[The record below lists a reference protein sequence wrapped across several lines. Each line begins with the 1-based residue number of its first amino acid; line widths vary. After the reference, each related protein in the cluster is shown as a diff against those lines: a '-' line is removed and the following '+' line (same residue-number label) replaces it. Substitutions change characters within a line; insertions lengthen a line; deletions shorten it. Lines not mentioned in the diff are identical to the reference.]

1 MSGNNIIK
9 PVNQLWLPERDVCGA
24 LLKVSDAEHLIFIA
38 LLTLNGLN
46 VVIQTDDDIF
56 PVVGDGPAAE
66 QVQHPFQVSNP
77 VSLLPGDKMKP
88 PPVPPHQVV
97 DDNFTAKFAGAIGFV
112 IPAQS
117 PEDVDH
123 PSLKHLILILVQLFK
138 CAQNVRFADFR
149 KIIVLQ

>member
-1 MSGNNIIK
+1 M
-9 PVNQLWLPERDVCGA
+9 RGA

-38 LLTLNGLN
+38 CFTLNRLD
-46 VVIQTDDDIF
+46 VLIQTNDDVF
-56 PVVGDGPAAE
+56 PVVRNGVATE
-66 QVQHPFQVSNP
+66 EMQHPFQVGNP

-138 CAQNVRFADFR
+138 
-149 KIIVLQ
+149 